1 MILAILFILIML
13 AVIAEIGKDGLW
25 HSLLTFFNVLFAGTL
40 TMNFFEPLALQ
51 LDVWMPSFSY
61 FVDFLAFWGI
71 FISCSLAIRLLT
83 LRLSKVRVRFIKLV
97 DLTGGFFFG
106 LWTGWILISLV
117 ATSLHLAPLAVN
129 SFGGNFQATPES
141 RMFWFAPDRHWLALM
156 QKTSQGSFARPV
168 NPENPSAHVFDPDGT
183 FILTYGARRGTLET
197 LPALRVQRTWG
208 SGIIQEPTLTVG
220 K

>member
-1 MILAILFILIML
+1 MILAILFTLIML

-40 TMNFFEPLALQ
+40 TMNFFEPVALQ
-51 LDVWMPSFSY
+51 LDIWMPSFSY
-61 FVDFLAFWGI
+61 FVDFLAFWAI
-71 FISCSLAIRLLT
+71 FTGFSLAIRLLT
-83 LRLSKVRVRFIKLV
+83 LRLSRVRVRFIKLV

-129 SFGGNFQATPES
+129 SFGGNFQSTPES
-141 RMFWFAPDRHWLALM
+141 RMLWFAPDRHWLALM

-168 NPENPSAHVFDPDGT
+168 NPETPSSHVFDPKGT

-208 SGIIQEPTLTVG
+208 SGIIQEPTLTAG